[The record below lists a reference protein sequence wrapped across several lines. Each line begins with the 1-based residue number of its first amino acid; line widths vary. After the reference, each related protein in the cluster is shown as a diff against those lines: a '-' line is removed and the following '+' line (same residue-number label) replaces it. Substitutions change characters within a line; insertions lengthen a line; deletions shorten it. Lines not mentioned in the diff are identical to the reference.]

1 MLTRLIKFVEAAD
14 VISIFLNYKMAITRS
29 RQQVTRPTATS
40 RRAAATCLCLRPVKT
55 GKRAVKLQ
63 AVKKLERGERR
74 EALKKAEEATKQA
87 KELTGWRLL
96 LYLPLEI
103 HYMKKLDWKNCGP
116 FHIEKVI
123 SPWAY
128 RLSLPESIKIR
139 PIFHRARNYPRVSN
153 TQWVP
158 VAPIGNC
165 KDKITYRS

>member
-1 MLTRLIKFVEAAD
+1 MTTPQSKSPSRTFLVLLTRLIKFVEAAD
-14 VISIFLNYKMAITRS
+14 VISIFSNYKMAITRS

-87 KELTGWRLL
+87 KELTGRRLL

-116 FHIEKVI
+116 FHRG
-123 SPWAY
+123 PW
-128 RLSLPESIKIR
+128 KWIR
-139 PIFHRARNYPRVSN
+139 EGEWGTGN
-153 TQWVP
+153 TVAQDHHP
-158 VAPIGNC
+158 VTC
-165 KDKITYRS
+165 